1 MVGEPR
7 GYRFRRLVGRPDP
20 ASRSGPG
27 SGPNLGSSSDPGSGP
42 NLGSGSDPDDP
53 TYNIVPVVALIV
65 RSGTMSR
72 ISLVA
77 PRVSLTAVGIAV
89 AIVGVG
95 AAAGLLIVPH
105 VGTFLG
111 MLVGGFLLGVGA
123 KSRPLAE
130 GAIAAVA
137 AKLALLAFAGVPGVG
152 VTGAAAA
159 LGSIAPGTLALSL
172 ALSAAAGGFGVHL
185 GDDLRD
191 GLSTPVSEREPVE
204 RATTTPIDET
214 SSYSSS
220 VNEDST
226 TMNEDSAADSDAER
240 ELVRESTDE

>member
-1 MVGEPR
+1 MRIGVTP
-7 GYRFRRLVGRPDP
+7 
-20 ASRSGPG
+20 
-27 SGPNLGSSSDPGSGP
+27 
-42 NLGSGSDPDDP
+42 
-53 TYNIVPVVALIV
+53 
-65 RSGTMSR
+65 R

-77 PRVSLTAVGIAV
+77 FAV
-89 AIVGVG
+89 AVVGVG
-95 AAAGLLIVPH
+95 AIAGLLIVPH

-137 AKLALLAFAGVPGVG
+137 AKLTLLAFAGVPGVG
-152 VTGAAAA
+152 VRGAAAA

-204 RATTTPIDET
+204 RTTTTPIDET
-214 SSYSSS
+214 PSYPSSPNEDAAAA
-220 VNEDST
+220 NEDST
-226 TMNEDSAADSDAER
+226 TMNEHSPADSGAER

>member
-1 MVGEPR
+1 MR
-7 GYRFRRLVGRPDP
+7 
-20 ASRSGPG
+20 
-27 SGPNLGSSSDPGSGP
+27 
-42 NLGSGSDPDDP
+42 
-53 TYNIVPVVALIV
+53 T
-65 RSGTMSR
+65 GTT
-72 ISLVA
+72 
-77 PRVSLTAVGIAV
+77 PRVSLAKFAV
-89 AIVGVG
+89 AIAAVGGGAGVG
-95 AAAGLLIVPH
+95 FVAVPH

-111 MLVGGFLLGVGA
+111 MLVGGFLLGVGT

-137 AKLALLAFAGVPGVG
+137 AKLALLGLAGVPGVG

-204 RATTTPIDET
+204 RTTTPIDET
-214 SSYSSS
+214 PSYSPS
-220 VNEDST
+220 VNGDS
-226 TMNEDSAADSDAER
+226 SGADSDAER
-240 ELVRESTDE
+240 ELVREPTDE